1 MVDWR
6 CAGTLRLCTLPAAAM
21 LSAESLLSPAE
32 PKLAQLLIQANVP
45 VLSYLSVLSTDQLNK
60 TIRQKPKQ
68 NPSGIIPLYFLDKTI
83 FPKNNTALIFP
94 HF

>member
-60 TIRQKPKQ
+60 TIRQKAKQ
-68 NPSGIIPLYFLDKTI
+68 ILTLFFREKYF
-83 FPKNNTALIFP
+83 FS